1 MSATSSQLYLSTR
14 GKAAF
19 DSISIL
25 LPSSWSGT
33 DCLNGRPINDK
44 ISLDPRQTDFLV
56 TNGHPIFG
64 DQKPITLQYGQ
75 CGQTGL
81 GIRIPHQLLSQSQN
95 LTQKTSK
102 IIFFFEM
109 FCNLCGFEFLK
120 IVGDR
125 SKNLLK
131 TDLKADIAANFV
143 SLLLFN

>member
-1 MSATSSQLYLSTR
+1 MDFFFSFFQELLSATSSQLYLSTR

-102 IIFFFEM
+102 IIFF
-109 FCNLCGFEFLK
+109 
-120 IVGDR
+120 
-125 SKNLLK
+125 
-131 TDLKADIAANFV
+131 
-143 SLLLFN
+143 